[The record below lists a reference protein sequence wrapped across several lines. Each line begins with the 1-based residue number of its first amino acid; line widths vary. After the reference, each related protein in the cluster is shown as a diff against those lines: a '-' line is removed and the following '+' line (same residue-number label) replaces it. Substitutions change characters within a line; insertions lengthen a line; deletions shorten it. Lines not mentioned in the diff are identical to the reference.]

1 MNNEVVLR
9 RMTASDIPGAVE
21 IEQKC
26 FSMPWSEKAF
36 ADSLALDYSVFFVAS
51 IDEKIVG
58 YVGLYIAYDEGDI
71 TNVAVLPE
79 YRRKGIATSLLEKI
93 VIDAK
98 EKNLVAIN
106 LEVRKSNRSAIAL
119 YEKNGFVDL
128 GHRKNFYEKPTE
140 DAVIMK
146 KQLER
151 R

>member
-9 RMTASDIPGAVE
+9 RMTAGDIPGAVE

-98 EKNLVAIN
+98 EKNLVAT
-106 LEVRKSNRSAIAL
+106 LL
-119 YEKNGFVDL
+119 MLFL
-128 GHRKNFYEKPTE
+128 
-140 DAVIMK
+140 MK
-146 KQLER
+146 
-151 R
+151 